1 METIL
6 IIEDSKVMQA
16 HLTESLAGTYRLAVA
31 EDGPSGIAAA
41 LDSFPNLILLDIYLP
56 EMDGYQVCKT
66 LKRDPRTRE
75 IPILF
80 LTSLE
85 TEQEKVR
92 GFEAGADDY
101 IVKPFY
107 PGELLARIRLHL
119 ASRREKQ
126 LAVQVEKLKLL
137 QEMAVAL
144 SHELNNPLT
153 TIFGHLHMASRTLP
167 EPHHPAARN
176 LAEIRR
182 ELEKIRRIVQ
192 KLAQASKVAKTE
204 YILDVEMIDLN
215 RI

>member
-16 HLTESLAGTYRLAVA
+16 RLEESLLGKYRVVIR
-31 EDGPSGIAAA
+31 EDGPPGIAAA
-41 LDSFPNLILLDIYLP
+41 LTEPPDLILLDVYLP
-56 EMDGYQVCKT
+56 EMDGYEVCRT
-66 LKRDPRTRE
+66 LKQDPRTRAV
-75 IPILF
+75 PIIF

-85 TEQEKVR
+85 SEQEKIR

-126 LAVQVEKLKLL
+126 MAVELEKLKLL
-137 QEMAVAL
+137 QEMATAI
-144 SHELNNPLT
+144 SHEFNNPLT
-153 TIFGHLHMASRTLP
+153 TIFGHLHLADRALP
-167 EPHHPAARN
+167 EVNCTAAGH

-182 ELEKIRRIVQ
+182 ELGRIRAIVD
-192 KLAQASKVAKTE
+192 KLANASRVAKTGYLMGE
-204 YILDVEMIDLN
+204 EMIDLHE
-215 RI
+215 I